1 MSDYEKRIYSAKR
14 KLIKHQKKYGE
25 VVVYGLPYEAGPVN
39 SRQWALQRCSS
50 IKKNVEGGNVS
61 DIIDMSAEP
70 TVDLNNV
77 GEIVDTLS
85 SAFKEGT
92 CITLVGE
99 FIPYEE
105 SLETGK
111 VLGQIKYKRQ
121 ISNLLE
127 N

>member
-1 MSDYEKRIYSAKR
+1 MASLMRQALSIQGSGPCSD
-14 KLIKHQKKYGE
+14 
-25 VVVYGLPYEAGPVN
+25 VLP
-39 SRQWALQRCSS
+39 L
-50 IKKNVEGGNVS
+50 KKNVEEGNVS

-99 FIPYEE
+99 FTPYPYEE